1 MKGNRMKSNI
11 LNSMLKK
18 GLVFTACITLAC
30 ASAFAQGTVETD
42 DSKEVLSE
50 LEQHMQKPITVD
62 FRNTLIDDVL
72 RIMAEQ
78 ADVDI
83 IKSPQVIRTWLW
95 LCLK

>member
-1 MKGNRMKSNI
+1 MKGKRMKSNI
-11 LNSMLKK
+11 LNSILKK
-18 GLVFTACITLAC
+18 GLVFIACITI
-30 ASAFAQGTVETD
+30 ASTAAIAQDTAESD
-42 DSKEVLSE
+42 DSKEVLSI

-83 IKSPQVIRTWLW
+83 IKSPQVIGEVTKL
-95 LCLK
+95 